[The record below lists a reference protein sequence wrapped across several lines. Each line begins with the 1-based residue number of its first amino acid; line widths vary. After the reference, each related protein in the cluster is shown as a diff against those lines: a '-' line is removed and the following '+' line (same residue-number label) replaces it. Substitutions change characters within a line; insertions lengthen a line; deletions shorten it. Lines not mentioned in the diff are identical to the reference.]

1 MGKNVI
7 FCAKNKERSYPFK
20 ATLVCLDEIRNWLDD
35 LGMAVSHIAL
45 WVYIVL
51 LIGGGLVGYLKA
63 GSRVSLITSLAFG
76 ILLTLVNIGVIRSFY
91 VADVLVALL
100 IAVFIMRYLKTKKFM
115 PSGLMIVLSA
125 AALGLMLLST

>member
-1 MGKNVI
+1 
-7 FCAKNKERSYPFK
+7 
-20 ATLVCLDEIRNWLDD
+20 
-35 LGMAVSHIAL
+35 MAVSHIAL
-45 WVYIVL
+45 WIYIVL

-63 GSRVSLITSLAFG
+63 GSRVSLIASLAFG
-76 ILLTLVNIGVIRSFY
+76 ILLTMVNIGVIRSFY

-100 IAVFIMRYLKTKKFM
+100 IAVFIMRYVKTKKFM

>member
-1 MGKNVI
+1 
-7 FCAKNKERSYPFK
+7 
-20 ATLVCLDEIRNWLDD
+20 
-35 LGMAVSHIAL
+35 MAVSHIAL
-45 WVYIVL
+45 WIYIVL

-100 IAVFIMRYLKTKKFM
+100 IAVFIMRYVKTKKFM

>member
-1 MGKNVI
+1 
-7 FCAKNKERSYPFK
+7 
-20 ATLVCLDEIRNWLDD
+20 
-35 LGMAVSHIAL
+35 MAVSHIAL
-45 WVYIVL
+45 WIYIVL

>member
-1 MGKNVI
+1 
-7 FCAKNKERSYPFK
+7 
-20 ATLVCLDEIRNWLDD
+20 
-35 LGMAVSHIAL
+35 MAVSHIAL

-100 IAVFIMRYLKTKKFM
+100 IAVFIMRYVKTKKFM

>member
-1 MGKNVI
+1 
-7 FCAKNKERSYPFK
+7 
-20 ATLVCLDEIRNWLDD
+20 
-35 LGMAVSHIAL
+35 MAVSHIAL
-45 WVYIVL
+45 WIYIVL

-63 GSRVSLITSLAFG
+63 GSRVSLIASLAFG

-100 IAVFIMRYLKTKKFM
+100 IAVFIMRYVKTKKFM

>member
-1 MGKNVI
+1 
-7 FCAKNKERSYPFK
+7 
-20 ATLVCLDEIRNWLDD
+20 
-35 LGMAVSHIAL
+35 MAVSHIAL

-63 GSRVSLITSLAFG
+63 GSRVSLIVSLAFG

>member
-1 MGKNVI
+1 
-7 FCAKNKERSYPFK
+7 
-20 ATLVCLDEIRNWLDD
+20 
-35 LGMAVSHIAL
+35 MAVSHIAL
-45 WVYIVL
+45 WIYIVL

-63 GSRVSLITSLAFG
+63 GSRVSLIASLAFG
-76 ILLTLVNIGVIRSFY
+76 ILLTMVNIGVIRSFY

>member
-1 MGKNVI
+1 
-7 FCAKNKERSYPFK
+7 
-20 ATLVCLDEIRNWLDD
+20 
-35 LGMAVSHIAL
+35 MAVSHIAL